1 MHATVDYA
9 RGEACYEAL
18 GIGVEAVKA
27 KWKIILAS
35 LIVAVLVAMLAFRVF
50 FYAPP
55 VAVIQAKEG
64 KVALE
69 VRGPGAV
76 ASRIKVTVSTRV
88 TGILKKVHADQGDSV
103 KAGQIL
109 ALLDDTD
116 AAAKATGATEAATA
130 SKHNIAAAEA
140 ALAKSRA
147 DMELAQSNFRRDQEV
162 FRSGFISQAA
172 MDAAAAVL
180 KSARSAEVSAAAT
193 LEARQ
198 AESRASAQEA
208 VYARALHTFTRIV
221 APMDGLIVVRDAEVG
236 DTVVPGTPIFRMVE
250 PRTLWVAARIDE
262 TVVGRV
268 TVGQSASI
276 MLRSGERLAGK
287 VARIN
292 WQSDAATRELEV
304 DVAFDAAPQRFA
316 IDQEADVVIY
326 TGQEKGIV
334 VPVSALLRQKEA
346 TGVLVIDNG
355 RAQFRPIKAGAS
367 DGKRVTVLEGLK
379 AGEQVIRQPRDVV
392 PGSRVRPET
401 AKEI

>member
-1 MHATVDYA
+1 M
-9 RGEACYEAL
+9 
-18 GIGVEAVKA
+18 KA

-35 LIVAVLVAMLAFRVF
+35 LIVAVLVALLAFRVF

-88 TGILKKVHADQGDSV
+88 TGILKEVHADQGDSV

-116 AAAKATGATEAATA
+116 AAAKASGATAASAA
-130 SKHNIAAAEA
+130 SQRNIAVADAT
-140 ALAKSRA
+140 LAKARA
-147 DMELAQSNFRRDQEV
+147 DKELAQSNYRRDQEV
-162 FRSGFISQAA
+162 FHAGYISQAA
-172 MDAAAAVL
+172 MDVAAAAL
-180 KSARSAEVSAAAT
+180 KSAQSAEASAAAT
-193 LEARQ
+193 LGARQ

-208 VYARALHTFTRIV
+208 VYARALHTFTRIT
-221 APMDGLIVVRDAEVG
+221 APMDGLIVVRDAEAG
-236 DTVVPGTPIFRMVE
+236 DTVVPGAPIFRMVDT
-250 PRTLWVAARIDE
+250 RKLWVAARIDE
-262 TVVGRV
+262 SVVGQV
-268 TVGQSASI
+268 EVGQSATI
-276 MLRSGERLAGK
+276 RLRSGKELPGE

-292 WQSDAATRELEV
+292 RQSDAATRELEV
-304 DVAFDAAPQRFA
+304 DIAFREIPARFA
-316 IDQEADVVIY
+316 IDQEAAVVIY

-334 VPVSALLRQKEA
+334 VPISALLRQKEA

-355 RAQFRPIKAGAS
+355 RAQFRPIKVGAS
-367 DGKRVTVLEGLK
+367 DGKRVAVLEGLK
-379 AGEQVIRQPRDVV
+379 AGEQVIRQPRDVA

-401 AKEI
+401 AKES